1 MNIYGLMLLSNTLG
15 RSLGYLMLGL
25 QGLSQQYST
34 DY

>member
-15 RSLGYLMLGL
+15 RSLGYLMLGIE
-25 QGLSQQYST
+25 GLSQLYRT

>member
-15 RSLGYLMLGL
+15 RSLGYLMLGIE
-25 QGLSQQYST
+25 GLSHQYPA